1 MPRTRAALA
10 ALLVALSLSFSACA
24 TVGGRHSESSNRIGV
39 RVQNDLVVPS
49 VLTIFIVDDLGT
61 RRLIGNVPA
70 NVSSTLSYDPSLPS
84 GRYHLVAR
92 TTSGAEITSQTITA
106 TAGETIVW
114 RMSNNLVNVE

>member
-1 MPRTRAALA
+1 MPRVRAAFA
-10 ALLVALSLSFSACA
+10 ALFVVLGLSLSACA
-24 TVGGRHSESSNRIGV
+24 TAGGRHSESGNLISV

-70 NVSSTLSYDPSLPS
+70 NTSATLSYDPSLPS
-84 GRYHLVAR
+84 GRYHLIGR